1 MVAAVQ
7 QTKSAIFSWHN
18 LDSQC
23 SSSANMKRFR
33 KMTTLAL
40 MIADDMGAA
49 IVDGMNEQTHLGLV
63 ADTGVVAGQMAGLGG
78 K

>member
-18 LDSQC
+18 FDSQC

-33 KMTTLAL
+33 KMATLAL
-40 MIADDMGAA
+40 MISDDMDAA

-63 ADTGVVAGQMAGLGG
+63 ADTGVVVEQMVG
-78 K
+78 